1 MLNANAEVVSK
12 SAALFMNINAAK
24 GLQDVLKTNLGPRG
38 TIKIN
43 ALLPAPLCAPCQTLL
58 NPSVTFARQN
68 SSLSLS
74 ALHPPPVPRIHPPC
88 PASTPRAPHPPPVP
102 RIHPPCPATPCPG
115 SCPLPQPQQTP
126 LAANLEPHSSDDSAH
141 SGGAGRHSS
150 FSLPLTPSPHSP
162 ISPPV
167 RAAVL
172 FALFPCFSLQQI
184 QNPTAVMIARTAVAQ
199 DDIAG
204 DGTTSTVLLIGE
216 LLKQSERY
224 IAEGM
229 HPRLLCDGFE
239 RGKKAALAFLEDF
252 KTTVSMEGDAPDK
265 DTLKL
270 VARTTL
276 RTKVHEKLADQLT
289 DIVVNAV
296 LCIRKPAEPID
307 LFMVEIMHMRH
318 KLDCDSRLVEGL
330 VLDHGARH
338 PDMKKRV
345 ENCYILTCN
354 GLGAQGL
361 GAQGLGA
368 QGLGAHGLGAQGLGA
383 QGLGAQGLGAHGLGA
398 HGLGAHG
405 LGRRGAAVVI
415 VCACPMCPPSEVKSG
430 FFHHDAEQ
438 RHRMVVPGR
447 VAHIGHIEVN
457 SGFFH
462 HDAEQREKM
471 VVNSGFFYHDAE
483 QREKMV
489 VAERKFVDERVRKII
504 ALKRKY
510 EEMVVGERRFMER
523 VRKIIE
529 LKRKVGGSW
538 GECVILFL
546 KRKVGGE
553 EEESEGAPHAGC
565 LASILCH
572 PRRGSDALS
581 PVCGEGEGEKGFV
594 VVNQKGIDPI
604 SLDMLAREGKGID
617 PISLD
622 MLAREG
628 IVALR
633 RAKKRNMERLVLACG
648 GEAVNSVE
656 ELQESDLGWAGVVY
670 EHVLGE
676 EKYTFVEQ
684 VKHPHSC
691 TILIKGPND
700 HTIAQIKDAVRD
712 GLRSVKNTIEDGAVV
727 LVGVGGCRWVLVFA
741 GGRWG
746 CWYVLGGAGGFWVPL
761 GPGRVLP
768 WAALLHASCLVLLVV
783 GSWWDRGGIVVGSC
797 LVLLV
802 VGSWLHSL
810 LPAVSFHTLPAAL
823 PPHSRLSHSRE
834 EQSRGGGAF
843 ELAARRHL
851 LETVKPAVQ
860 GRAQLGVEAFAEALM
875 VVPKVLAEN
884 SGLDTQDVIIQ
895 LQQSEHAKG
904 NVVGLNVT
912 TGEPMD
918 PHVEGVFDNYSVK
931 QQLINSAPIIA
942 SQLLLVDEVLRA
954 GRNMRKG

>member
-1 MLNANAEVVSK
+1 MAVRMLNANAEVVSK

-38 TIKIN
+38 TIKM
-43 ALLPAPLCAPCQTLL
+43 L
-58 NPSVTFARQN
+58 V
-68 SSLSLS
+68 
-74 ALHPPPVPRIHPPC
+74 
-88 PASTPRAPHPPPVP
+88 
-102 RIHPPCPATPCPG
+102 
-115 SCPLPQPQQTP
+115 
-126 LAANLEPHSSDDSAH
+126 
-141 SGGAGRHSS
+141 GGAGDIR
-150 FSLPLTPSPHSP
+150 LTKDGNTLL
-162 ISPPV
+162 
-167 RAAVL
+167 REM
-172 FALFPCFSLQQI
+172 QI

-239 RGKKAALAFLEDF
+239 RGKKAALAFLEEF

-265 DTLKL
+265 ETLKL

-354 GLGAQGL
+354 VSLEYEK
-361 GAQGLGA
+361 
-368 QGLGAHGLGAQGLGA
+368 
-383 QGLGAQGLGAHGLGA
+383 
-398 HGLGAHG
+398 
-405 LGRRGAAVVI
+405 
-415 VCACPMCPPSEVKSG
+415 SE
-430 FFHHDAEQ
+430 
-438 RHRMVVPGR
+438 
-447 VAHIGHIEVN
+447 
-457 SGFFH
+457 
-462 HDAEQREKM
+462 
-471 VVNSGFFYHDAE
+471 VNSGFFYHDAE
-483 QREKMV
+483 QRDKMKMV

-504 ALKRKY
+504 ALKRK
-510 EEMVVGERRFMER
+510 
-523 VRKIIE
+523 
-529 LKRKVGGSW
+529 
-538 GECVILFL
+538 
-546 KRKVGGE
+546 
-553 EEESEGAPHAGC
+553 
-565 LASILCH
+565 
-572 PRRGSDALS
+572 
-581 PVCGEGEGEKGFV
+581 VCGEGEKGFV
-594 VVNQKGIDPI
+594 VVNQ
-604 SLDMLAREGKGID
+604 KGID

-727 LVGVGGCRWVLVFA
+727 L
-741 GGRWG
+741 
-746 CWYVLGGAGGFWVPL
+746 
-761 GPGRVLP
+761 
-768 WAALLHASCLVLLVV
+768 
-783 GSWWDRGGIVVGSC
+783 
-797 LVLLV
+797 
-802 VGSWLHSL
+802 
-810 LPAVSFHTLPAAL
+810 
-823 PPHSRLSHSRE
+823 
-834 EQSRGGGAF
+834 GGGAF

-851 LETVKPAVQ
+851 LETVKPSVQ

-895 LQQSEHAKG
+895 LQSEHAKG

-931 QQLINSAPIIA
+931 QQLINSAYDFPPHIRHNSITPSHCGMFCIA
-942 SQLLLVDEVLRA
+942 L
-954 GRNMRKG
+954 